1 MMNRSIQS
9 KRSNTV
15 LSVTAALTCF
25 SWAFLSAA
33 ATLPRDDHRVR
44 AIALITNSAA
54 GQNGEKPRPATKTS
68 ARISAEDDAF
78 LDDISRR
85 SFQFFWD
92 ASDPNTGVTREHM
105 YWDGSPYP
113 AERRE
118 VDSTGARLNR
128 ED

>member
-54 GQNGEKPRPATKTS
+54 GQNGEKPRPATRPPRVYRRKTMHS
-68 ARISAEDDAF
+68 WTIFPGAHSSFSGMPAIRTPVLRESTCTGMVRPTPWRGAKWTARA
-78 LDDISRR
+78 
-85 SFQFFWD
+85 
-92 ASDPNTGVTREHM
+92 PG
-105 YWDGSPYP
+105 
-113 AERRE
+113 
-118 VDSTGARLNR
+118 
-128 ED
+128 